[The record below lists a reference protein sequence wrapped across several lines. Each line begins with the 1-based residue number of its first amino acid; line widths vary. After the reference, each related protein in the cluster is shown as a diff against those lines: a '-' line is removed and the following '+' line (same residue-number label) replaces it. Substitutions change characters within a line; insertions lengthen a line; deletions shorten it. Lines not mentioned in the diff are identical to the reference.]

1 MRAFVGDTAGPHECS
16 RVVEVRARLRAG
28 QPHRE
33 AWDQVTVLADS
44 DIPIEVARGKARD
57 IVGQV
62 DGSEPIRQPF
72 LYSPVSVVELWADA
86 RPNEHEALANLFRA
100 HVCAPID
107 GKTGRHA
114 RGAHG

>member
-1 MRAFVGDTAGPHECS
+1 MDLSQSDTF
-16 RVVEVRARLRAG
+16 
-28 QPHRE
+28 
-33 AWDQVTVLADS
+33 
-44 DIPIEVARGKARD
+44 
-57 IVGQV
+57 
-62 DGSEPIRQPF
+62 F
-72 LYSPVSVVELWADA
+72 LYSPVSAVELWADA